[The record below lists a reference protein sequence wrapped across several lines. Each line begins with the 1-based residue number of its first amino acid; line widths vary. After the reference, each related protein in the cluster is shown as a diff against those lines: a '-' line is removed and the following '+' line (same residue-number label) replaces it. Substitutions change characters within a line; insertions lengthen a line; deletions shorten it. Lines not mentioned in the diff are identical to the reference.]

1 MIQPTAVGNSSF
13 VEMSITIMI
22 METHNSTD
30 VRTPLGRA
38 VRIALLI
45 VIAVPALQFAGAQ
58 PVSHVSA
65 VHGDSVRFRI
75 TPANQWRYAVLVDRI
90 EPDTFVVQQC
100 ATCAPE
106 RIALHSVATLEIL
119 HASSASPAYT
129 RYMLM
134 GALVGAGVG
143 LTASIIH
150 DSRCRPGGDNPQMGS
165 GGTRCVQG
173 GTFVGYTAIGALL
186 GAVIGRPLA
195 PAPRPSASIWERV
208 L

>member
-1 MIQPTAVGNSSF
+1 MD
-13 VEMSITIMI
+13 
-22 METHNSTD
+22 THNGMD

-38 VRIALLI
+38 VRVALLL
-45 VIAVPALQFAGAQ
+45 VVGAPALQLAGAQ

-65 VHGDSVRFRI
+65 VHGDSVRFRF
-75 TPANQWRYAVLVDRI
+75 TPSDQWMYRVLVDRI

-100 ATCAPE
+100 ATCMAE
-106 RIALHSVATLEIL
+106 RIALHSVAILEVL

-129 RYMLM
+129 RYMLL
-134 GALVGAGVG
+134 GALAGASVG
-143 LTASIIH
+143 LAASVIN
-150 DSRCRPGGDNPQMGS
+150 DSRCRPGGDDPQMGA

-195 PAPRPSASIWERV
+195 PAPRPSTSIWERV